1 MREET
6 KKGVGDWR
14 IEIAE
19 KQLVPRFKDTVSE
32 STLKFYTIKNL
43 I

>member
-19 KQLVPRFKDTVSE
+19 RKLLPHLVWINTK
-32 STLKFYTIKNL
+32 I
-43 I
+43 